1 MLTDASGGSRNRPTK
16 RAGRA
21 GVIALAGPESI
32 PCNAGMRTLLV
43 ALGLLGGLVL
53 SRGAEEIAPHHLQ
66 FEPAIAAFEARDAT
80 NPPPKNAVLFVGS
93 SSIRLWTNAAAA
105 FPEYTII
112 NRGFGGSHMSDANAF
127 FSRIVTPYQPRVI
140 VLYEGDN
147 DIASGKSPEQ
157 VFADFN
163 EFAAMAKQEVP
174 GARLVFIS
182 IKPSP
187 SRLKHL
193 ERMGEANRLIR
204 EAIEK
209 DGSWTFVD
217 VVTPLLNGQGEPR
230 EELFRSDRLHL
241 NDEGYALWEATL
253 RPVLDGLR

>member
-1 MLTDASGGSRNRPTK
+1 
-16 RAGRA
+16 
-21 GVIALAGPESI
+21 
-32 PCNAGMRTLLV
+32 MRTLIV
-43 ALGLLGGLVL
+43 AFGLFCGLVL
-53 SRGAEEIAPHHLQ
+53 SHGAEEFAPHHLK

-105 FPEYTII
+105 FPGHTII
-112 NRGFGGSHMSDANAF
+112 NRGFGGSHMADANAF
-127 FSRIVTPYQPRVI
+127 FSRIVTPHQPRVI

-157 VFADFN
+157 VLADFK
-163 EFAAMAKQEVP
+163 EFDAKVKQDVP

-193 ERMGEANRLIR
+193 ASMSEANRLIR
-204 EAIEK
+204 EVIEQ
-209 DGSWTFVD
+209 DPRWTYLD
-217 VVTPLLNGQGEPR
+217 VATPMLNAVGQPR

-241 NDEGYALWEATL
+241 NEQGYALWEEAL